1 MSKGKLI
8 VIAAPSGSGKT
19 SIVKELIKDN
29 TLNLSFSISATTR
42 KPRPN
47 EVDGKDYYFKSQDE
61 FKKLIKKNKF
71 IEYEEVYEGQFY
83 GTLFTEVD
91 RLRKK
96 EYNIIFDIDVN
107 GALAIK
113 NKFKESCLSIF
124 IQAPDLNTL
133 KKRLEERKTE
143 DKIALEERLKKVS
156 LEMNLSDKFD
166 DIVIN
171 ENLNEAISDTR
182 NKIKKFIKS
191 DV

>member
-47 EVDGKDYYFKSQDE
+47 EVDEKDYYFKSQDE

>member
-113 NKFKESCLSIF
+113 NKFKESCLCIF

>member
-1 MSKGKLI
+1 MNKGKLI